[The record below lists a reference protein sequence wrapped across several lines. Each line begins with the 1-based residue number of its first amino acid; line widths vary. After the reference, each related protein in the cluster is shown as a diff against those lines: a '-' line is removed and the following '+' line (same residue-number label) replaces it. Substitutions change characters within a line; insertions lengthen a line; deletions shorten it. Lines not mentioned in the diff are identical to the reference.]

1 MEETTNILQSYGWNQ
16 QKINQFRSDLL
27 AWYDANKRDLPWRR
41 DNNPYYIW
49 ISEIMLQQ
57 TQVATVI
64 PYFERFIATI
74 PDIATLAQVDEQVL
88 LQLWQGLGY
97 YSRARNL
104 KIAAQQIVEKHGGEM
119 PKTMPELLALKGIGP
134 YTAAAIGSMAFNLP
148 EPAIDGN
155 LLRVTARLFELDA
168 DIAKPSSR
176 KQFAAILYE
185 LIDPKRPGDFNQAMM
200 DLGATIMTPTNYY
213 PENSP
218 VKDYDASFINET
230 AENYPVKSK
239 KVKQTHHTMIAY
251 YIQDSSGN
259 VLYRQHLEEELLT
272 GLWHFPMVEYDID
285 YEAAT
290 QKELLEPL
298 AERYRLDWLL
308 HDEVRVNAIA
318 FPVVKHVFSHR
329 VWHVQLISVT
339 LTESNVKEIPSGWQW
354 VSNQDWLILPISTL
368 QKKLEQ
374 VRDDRSDS

>member
-16 QKINQFRSDLL
+16 QKIHQFRSDLL

-374 VRDDRSDS
+374 VRNDRSDS